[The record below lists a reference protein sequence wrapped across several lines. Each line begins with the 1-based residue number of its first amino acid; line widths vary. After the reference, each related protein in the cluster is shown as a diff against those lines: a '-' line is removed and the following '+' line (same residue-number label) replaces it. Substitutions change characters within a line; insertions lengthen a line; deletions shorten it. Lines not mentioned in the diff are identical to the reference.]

1 MTDPIRWGILGASK
15 FASEQMGPAIHE
27 AKGATLAGLATS
39 SPDKAARFQTFAP
52 GLTLYD
58 SYDALLA
65 ADEID
70 AVYIPLPNHL
80 HIEWSLK
87 ALAAGKPVLCEKP
100 IALKADQI
108 DPLIAARDATGL
120 LAAEAYMIAHH
131 PQWHRTRALIAEG
144 AIGDLVHVEG
154 NFTYDNRDDSANI
167 RNRAETGGGAL
178 PDIGVYPI
186 GATRL
191 ATGQEPKDVRARIEW
206 EDGVDATSRVD
217 ATFPGFTMSVL
228 VSMRMAKRQEMTFH
242 GTDGHLRL
250 TAPFNAGT
258 FGEAGIELTN
268 DDGERILRFPDARQ
282 YALQVEAFGQTVR
295 TGAPYPW
302 TLEDAKG
309 TQAVLDAA
317 LAAGR

>member
-1 MTDPIRWGILGASK
+1 MTDLIRWGILGASK

-27 AKGATLAGLATS
+27 AKGAHLAGLATS
-39 SPDKAARFQTFAP
+39 SPDKAGRFQAFAP
-52 GLTLYD
+52 DLTLYD

-65 ADEID
+65 APEID

-100 IALKADQI
+100 VALAADQI
-108 DPLIAARDATGL
+108 DPLIAARDAAGL

-131 PQWHRTRALIAEG
+131 PQWHRARALLSEG

-154 NFTYDNRDDSANI
+154 NFTYDNRDAANI

-191 ATGQEPKDVRARIEW
+191 ATGREPTAVRARIDW
-206 EDGVDATSRVD
+206 EDGVDATSQVD
-217 ATFPGFTMSVL
+217 AAFPGFTMSVL

-242 GTDGHLRL
+242 GTGGRLRL

-258 FGEAGIELTN
+258 FGEARIELIN
-268 DDGERILRFPDARQ
+268 ADGERILRFPEARQ
-282 YALQVEAFGQTVR
+282 YALQVESFGRSVR

-302 TLEDAKG
+302 TLEDARG

>member
-1 MTDPIRWGILGASK
+1 MTEPIRWGILGASK

-27 AKGATLAGLATS
+27 AKGAVLAGLATS
-39 SPDKAARFQTFAP
+39 SPDKAARFRAFAP

-65 ADEID
+65 APEID

-100 IALKADQI
+100 VALEARQI
-108 DPLIAARDATGL
+108 DPLIAARDASGL

-131 PQWHRTRALIAEG
+131 PQWHKTRALLAEG

-154 NFTYDNRDDSANI
+154 IFTYDNPDAANI
-167 RNRAETGGGAL
+167 RNRPETGGGAL

-191 ATGQEPKDVRARIEW
+191 ATGQEPTGLRARIDW
-206 EDGVDATSRVD
+206 ENGVDVTSRVE
-217 ATFPGFTMSVL
+217 AEFPGFTLSAL

-242 GTDGHLRL
+242 GTDGRLRL

-258 FGEAGIELTN
+258 FGEARIELIN
-268 DDGERILRFPDARQ
+268 ADGECQIRFPDARQ
-282 YALQVEAFGQTVR
+282 YALQVEAVGNSIR
-295 TGAPYPW
+295 TGAAYPW
-302 TLEDAKG
+302 TLEDARG
-309 TQAVLDAA
+309 TQVVLDMA
-317 LAAGR
+317 LAASA